1 MLIINQSQ
9 CWHFTY
15 SVSLFIKI
23 PFKLRFFF
31 FFEYAVREKS
41 LERFS
46 KLVILTEV
54 GGKNTDV

>member
-23 PFKLRFFF
+23 PFKFF

-54 GGKNTDV
+54 GGKNTDI